1 MENKPLVV
9 ITGVSG
15 YIGSHVAHKVLLNG
29 GFRVRGTMRSI
40 KPEKTD
46 PLKAAFGDDLFANI
60 EFVEADLL
68 DDESMDKA
76 I

>member
-9 ITGVSG
+9 ITGASG
-15 YIGSHVAHKVLLNG
+15 YIGSHIAHKFLQNG

-46 PLKAAFGDDLFANI
+46 PL
-60 EFVEADLL
+60 
-68 DDESMDKA
+68 
-76 I
+76 